1 MKKRLTIAFFLMVV
15 AIIVIPRGARAEDIT
30 FDEAWRLLLQN
41 NEGLAA
47 ERAGVQRAG
56 YLVDANRGRRLPSLD
71 LTGSFTHLDD
81 PITLGPTELL
91 SSMPIGEGLEQIF
104 SDLGSLLG
112 IPAGAVDRALTSTLM
127 DDDVWNASLR
137 ALWPLFTGGRI
148 GAAVNIA
155 EAQLEEAE
163 FRLLMQ
169 EQVKFE
175 ELAKYYFGVVLAG
188 RVLETRQE
196 VRDGLAKHL
205 EHAVKLEEQG
215 QVARVERLQAAASYD
230 RSLVEFRK
238 AERDLEIA
246 TLALTRIVGSEALV
260 HPASGLFTNSD
271 LPTEESFVDST
282 LAQYPGLGVLDAK
295 KRQATGLIKVHQGE
309 YYPGVFVFGN
319 YTLYEGDDLAGKMA
333 PDWLVG
339 VGVNI
344 PLISPSGR
352 RDRVG
357 AARSSVVLV
366 DHLRT
371 QAEHDLQLL
380 VEKTYREALQALEEF
395 EGLAT
400 SLELARENVRL
411 REIAFSQGL
420 STSLDVIDGQ
430 LFLAGVRTQ
439 RWVASYRYVL
449 SLTRLLAISGGKNQF
464 VSFQNSNSIGM
475 GS

>member
-1 MKKRLTIAFFLMVV
+1 MKRSAVASLLWLGALFLFP
-15 AIIVIPRGARAEDIT
+15 IIVGAEEVT
-30 FDEAWRLLLQN
+30 FTEAWQMLLQN

-47 ERAGVQRAG
+47 DRIAVERAD
-56 YLVDANRGRRLPSLD
+56 LMVDANRGLRLPTLD
-71 LTGSFTHLDD
+71 LVGSYTRLDD
-81 PITLGPTELL
+81 PVSLGPSDLL
-91 SSMPIGEGLEQIF
+91 SSMPIGADLEAVF
-104 SDLGSLLG
+104 NNLGNLLG
-112 IPAGAVDRALTSTLM
+112 VPTGAVDQALTSTLM

-148 GAAVNIA
+148 SAAVGIA
-155 EAQLEEAE
+155 EAQRQEAE
-163 FRLLMQ
+163 FRLRMQ

-188 RVLETRQE
+188 RVLETRAE
-196 VRDGLAKHL
+196 VQDGLAKHL
-205 EHAVKLEEQG
+205 EHALKLEEQG
-215 QVARVERLQAAASYD
+215 QVARVERLQAAASFD
-230 RSLVEFRK
+230 RARVQRRK

-246 TLALTRIVGSEALV
+246 GLALTRIIRAQSPV
-260 HPASGLFTNSD
+260 HPASGLFTNSQ
-271 LPTEESFVDST
+271 LPPEESFVDST
-282 LAQYPGLGVLDAK
+282 LAQYPGLSILDSK
-295 KRQATGLIKVHQGE
+295 KRQAEGLIKVHQGN
-309 YYPGVFVFGN
+309 YYPGVFAFGQ

-339 VGVNI
+339 IGVNI
-344 PLISPSGR
+344 PLVSPSGR

-357 AARSSVVLV
+357 AARSAVVMV
-366 DHLRT
+366 DHLRH
-371 QAEHDLQLL
+371 QAEHDLELL

-400 SLELARENVRL
+400 SLELAQENVRL

-430 LFLAGVRTQ
+430 LFLAGVKTQ

-449 SLTRLLAISGGKNQF
+449 SLARLLAISGGKNDF
-464 VSFQNSNSIGM
+464 ASFQNSNSIGM

>member
-1 MKKRLTIAFFLMVV
+1 MKTFAV
-15 AIIVIPRGARAEDIT
+15 AALLLIGGLLAVPRSADAAEVT
-30 FDEAWRLLLQN
+30 FTEAWNMLLQN

-47 ERAGVQRAG
+47 ERAAVERAG
-56 YLVDANRGRRLPSLD
+56 HLIDANRGMRLPSLD
-71 LTGSFTHLDD
+71 LTGSYTRLDD
-81 PITLGPTELL
+81 PVTLGPADLL
-91 SSMPIGEGLEQIF
+91 ASMPVGDDLDAIF
-104 SDLGSLLG
+104 TQLGGIFG
-112 IPAGAVDRALTSTLM
+112 IPPGSVDRALTSTIL
-127 DDDVWNASLR
+127 DDDIWHASLR

-148 GAAVNIA
+148 SAAVGIA
-155 EAQLEEAE
+155 EAQHQEAE

-169 EQVKFE
+169 QQVKFE

-188 RVLETRQE
+188 RVLETRADVAE
-196 VRDGLAKHL
+196 GLAKHL
-205 EHAVKLEEQG
+205 EHAEKMEEQG

-230 RSLVEFRK
+230 RAKVELRK
-238 AERDLEIA
+238 AESNLEIA
-246 TLALTRIVGSEALV
+246 TLALTRIVQSETQIS
-260 HPASGLFTNSD
+260 PISGLFTNSE

-295 KRQATGLIKVHQGE
+295 RRQASGLIKVHQGE
-309 YYPGVFVFGN
+309 YYPGVFAFGN
-319 YTLYEGDDLAGKMA
+319 YTLYEGDELADKMA
-333 PDWLVG
+333 PDWMVG

-357 AARSSVVLV
+357 AARSAVVQV
-366 DHLRT
+366 DHLKI

-380 VEKTYREALQALEEF
+380 VEKTYREAKQALEEYD
-395 EGLAT
+395 GLAT

-430 LFLAGVRTQ
+430 LFLAGVKTQ

-449 SLTRLLAISGGKNQF
+449 SLARLLAISGGKDDF
-464 VSFQNSNSIGM
+464 STFQNSNSIGM
-475 GS
+475 ELK